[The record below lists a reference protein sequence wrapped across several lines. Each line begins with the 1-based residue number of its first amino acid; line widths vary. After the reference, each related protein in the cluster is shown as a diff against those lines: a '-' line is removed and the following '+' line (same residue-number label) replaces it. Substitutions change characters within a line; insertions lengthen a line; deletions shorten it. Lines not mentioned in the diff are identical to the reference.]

1 MKQSNNIWK
10 VLSKRDYRAE
20 DVVGSQEEK
29 DDIIRCYG
37 ISRFVSWCPARV
49 NIKASNPSACHPN
62 RQEKVPVTE
71 EILISD
77 IHLQDL
83 SFSLQ
88 HLTHNKEG
96 WWADNGKTLL
106 ANGSSSVSWEAQGTP
121 TPRKIKRRAAVAECQ
136 PNSKLGLFL
145 LEKSKLEKLAETRSV
160 GRELGFPSSCS
171 ARTACNLFYSAGL
184 PMELTQVQSVKI
196 KYEAHV
202 TDHSSSLTQLSV
214 CKVSVEAWK
223 HWNTQ
228 DPQMGSSGVHRWEV
242 PV

>member
-106 ANGSSSVSWEAQGTP
+106 ANGSSSLRGAGHPHPPEN
-121 TPRKIKRRAAVAECQ
+121 KME
-136 PNSKLGLFL
+136 
-145 LEKSKLEKLAETRSV
+145 
-160 GRELGFPSSCS
+160 SCS
-171 ARTACNLFYSAGL
+171 CSVPAQQQAWLIFIREIQAGKISRNQECRQRAGVSIKLF
-184 PMELTQVQSVKI
+184 
-196 KYEAHV
+196 
-202 TDHSSSLTQLSV
+202 
-214 CKVSVEAWK
+214 C
-223 HWNTQ
+223 
-228 DPQMGSSGVHRWEV
+228 
-242 PV
+242 